1 MASMRMQLVMVVV
14 ATLLAGPSWGAVFS
28 CDEAGL
34 DAAIAAAE
42 DAISPDPGP
51 HTFSC
56 AGPSVIP
63 VTTTKVVSA
72 DITLDGGGLVTFDR
86 GDPFGPSSL
95 FWYVLSN
102 VIVRQEF
109 RDLSLI
115 GGGIRLR
122 TGPTP
127 HELTLRRV
135 RVSGYSGG
143 SSGGFPFDIPVL
155 DGEGGS
161 IKLIQS
167 TIEDNGTCA
176 VRAVVGEVLIE
187 RSTIAGNSGRF
198 CGGVQALFLDV
209 SNSTISGNTQMFGCL
224 GESGTMVG
232 GGVEA
237 ASMVV
242 ENSTIVG
249 NVGPGGI
256 NLSYGAV
263 NLPLPP
269 RPGPGGFPGQCITLF
284 GDTVTVENSITE
296 GVCSNPAGVVTPSG
310 GGNVESPGDT
320 CQFTDPTNQVNVSAA
335 ELALGPLQNNGGPTD
350 THALLEGSVAI
361 DAAVLGNCTPTDQRG
376 VERPQGAGCD
386 AGAYEAVL
394 KVEIDIK
401 PGSDTNRINLMSRGV
416 IPVAILGSD
425 TFDVADVDVTTLAF
439 DPDGAAPAHNAG
451 GHLEDVND
459 DGLTDLVSHYRTEE
473 TGIAF
478 GDPKACV
485 TGETL
490 DGTPFE
496 GCDAITVR

>member
-1 MASMRMQLVMVVV
+1 MKRRSLGSGCTSRGQSAGEVMASMRMQLVMVVV

-63 VTTTKVVSA
+63 VTTTKFVHA

-86 GDPFGPSSL
+86 GDPFGSSYL
-95 FWYVLSN
+95 WYALPLSN

-122 TGPTP
+122 TFLTP

-143 SSGGFPFDIPVL
+143 LPGGFPGFFPVL
-155 DGEGGS
+155 DGEGWS

-167 TIEDNGTCA
+167 TIEDNSTCA
-176 VRAVVGEVLIE
+176 VRAIPGEVLIE
-187 RSTIAGNSGRF
+187 RSTIAGNAGEF
-198 CGGVQALFLDV
+198 CGGVKALFLDV
-209 SNSTISGNTQMFGCL
+209 SNSTISGNTQNLGCL
-224 GESGTMVG
+224 DESGTMVG

-249 NVGPGGI
+249 NAGPGGI

-263 NLPLPP
+263 SV
-269 RPGPGGFPGQCITLF
+269 PGPRRPWVSRCRLTLL

-361 DAAVLGNCTPTDQRG
+361 DAAVLAN
-376 VERPQGAGCD
+376 
-386 AGAYEAVL
+386 
-394 KVEIDIK
+394 
-401 PGSDTNRINLMSRGV
+401 
-416 IPVAILGSD
+416 
-425 TFDVADVDVTTLAF
+425 
-439 DPDGAAPAHNAG
+439 
-451 GHLEDVND
+451 
-459 DGLTDLVSHYRTEE
+459 
-473 TGIAF
+473 
-478 GDPKACV
+478 
-485 TGETL
+485 
-490 DGTPFE
+490 
-496 GCDAITVR
+496 